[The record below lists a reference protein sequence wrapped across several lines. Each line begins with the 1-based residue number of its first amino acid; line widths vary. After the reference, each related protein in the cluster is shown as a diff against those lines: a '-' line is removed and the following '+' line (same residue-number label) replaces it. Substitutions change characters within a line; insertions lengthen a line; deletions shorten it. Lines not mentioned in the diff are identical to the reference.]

1 MHFTDISNTSDTGI
15 TGVLD
20 TGVAFLT
27 SDLTP
32 VRSCLPGAI
41 DTGQ

>member
-1 MHFTDISNTSDTGI
+1 MHFTDINNTSDTGI

-27 SDLTP
+27 IDFAGKVMPT
-32 VRSCLPGAI
+32 RAI